1 MSFVVP
7 FQYNQEKKQEL
18 QYLIDNG
25 IITFNYEINCNTFTK
40 SEDEYEDVIN
50 SWMNQFGNIS
60 GFQVK
65 IQNMYTAKKAK
76 IFKKSVGICDM
87 GNHKFKIV
95 LLYFDKPDE
104 DGDRLYGELLTHLW
118 LKSNDEEA
126 RKKIMANTEELA
138 RLIIAYGNDIYTIE

>member
-25 IITFNYEINCNTFTK
+25 TITFNYEINCNTFTK
-40 SEDEYEDVIN
+40 SEDEHEDVIN

-60 GFQVK
+60 EFQVK

-76 IFKKSVGICDM
+76 IFKKSIGICDM
-87 GNHKFKIV
+87 GNRKFKIV
-95 LLYFDKPDE
+95 LLCFDKPDV
-104 DGDRLYGELLTHLW
+104 DGDRPYGELLTHLW
-118 LKSNDEEA
+118 LKSNDKNA
-126 RKKIMANTEELA
+126 KTKILAYTEELA
-138 RLIIAYGNDIYTIE
+138 GLIIARGNNNYTLE